1 MRKFFGLL
9 MGCLMLLSVVCV
21 FGENV
26 AVAGKSEIF
35 VTSVKKMPAKTGEKA
50 TIVLNDC
57 LEVRDILVSKADG
70 KVNLKYPTYVSK
82 AGKEYPQLEV
92 ISEQAKME
100 IEKAIATGKP
110 SEKASKTLTFK
121 VSKFSKMRKST
132 SSMKAFVSV
141 DFNNAVRVECKV
153 MESKK
158 GPWISWPSVKDE
170 KTGKYL
176 KQILL
181 INANVKNVVEN
192 SLLKK
197 YKDSG
202 EEQSEEGSVTEEK

>member
-1 MRKFFGLL
+1 
-9 MGCLMLLSVVCV
+9 MLLSAVGI
-21 FGENV
+21 FGEDV
-26 AVAGKSEIF
+26 AGSGKSEIF
-35 VTSVKKMPAKTGEKA
+35 VTSIKKLPVKAAAAVSTVEKA

-57 LEVRDILVSKADG
+57 LEVRDIMVNKAGG
-70 KVNLKYPTYVSK
+70 KVNIVYPAYISTN
-82 AGKEYPQLEV
+82 GKEYPQFEV

-110 SEKASKTLTFK
+110 SEKAAKSLTFK
-121 VSKFSKMRKST
+121 VAKFSKMKKTT
-132 SSMKAFVSV
+132 SSVKAFVSV
-141 DFNNAVRVECKV
+141 DFNSAVCVECKV
-153 MESKK
+153 MDGKK

-176 KQILL
+176 PQILI

-192 SLLKK
+192 SILRK

-202 EEQSEEGSVTEEK
+202 EEQSEEEGDQEEK